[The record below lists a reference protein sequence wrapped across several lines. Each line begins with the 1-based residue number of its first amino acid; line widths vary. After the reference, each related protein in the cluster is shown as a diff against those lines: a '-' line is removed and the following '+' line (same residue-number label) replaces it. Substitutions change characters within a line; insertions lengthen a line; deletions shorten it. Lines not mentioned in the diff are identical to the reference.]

1 MKIIMVGISYQT
13 SSVETRERV
22 SFSNQKLEEAYKE
35 LKDIEGIKEALILD
49 TCNRTEVYAY
59 VSKECHTD
67 ILLDFL
73 IHFHNLEDKWRK
85 SFYQYKNNK
94 AVDHLYRVATGL
106 DSMVIG
112 EDQIL
117 GQVKLAYEKA
127 ADMEMTDKVF
137 NTLFRYVITAAKK
150 IRKNV
155 MGDNPPLSIST
166 IAVKFI
172 KNQFPNLRAKK
183 VFVLGVGK
191 MSTITIKNLIAE
203 GVEEIFVA
211 NRTKHKAKQLQ
222 IFFPQIQV
230 IPYEE
235 RLEVM
240 AECDVTISSTSAP
253 HYIVTRE
260 MFMPHYQGKQ
270 MQFIDLSI
278 PRDIE
283 PLLEQVKG
291 ITIYTLDDLKNVSDE
306 NMEHRKNQAKEA
318 EKVLELEQ
326 NKFWEWYSY
335 QSVVPT
341 ISFLQK
347 YYTEIAEQEIE
358 SLIARLEHL
367 DDKDKKLIDTV
378 SRSMARKLF
387 NIPILQMKEC
397 AKNGDSQ
404 IVCQMVEDLFEL
416 QVNS

>member
-13 SSVETRERV
+13 SSVEIREKL
-22 SFSNQKLEEAYKE
+22 SFSNQKLDKAYNK
-35 LKDIEGIKEALILD
+35 LKNIAGIKEALILD
-49 TCNRTEVYAY
+49 TCNRTEIYAY

-67 ILLDFL
+67 IILDFF
-73 IHFHNLEDKWRK
+73 ISFHNLEDKWK
-85 SFYQYKNNK
+85 ECFYQYKNNK
-94 AVDHLYRVATGL
+94 AVEHLYRVATGL

-117 GQVKLAYEKA
+117 GQVRLAYEKA
-127 ADMEMTDKVF
+127 ADMGASDKIF

-150 IRKNV
+150 IRSNV

-172 KNQFPNLRAKK
+172 KKQFPDLESRK

-191 MSTITIKNLIAE
+191 MSAITIQNLIAE
-203 GVEEIFVA
+203 GVEQIYVA

-222 IFFPQIQV
+222 TFFPQIKV

-235 RLEVM
+235 RLGVM

-253 HYIVTRE
+253 HYIINKE
-260 MFMPHYQGKQ
+260 MFMPYYKGKAT
-270 MQFIDLSI
+270 QFVDLSI
-278 PRDIE
+278 PRDID
-283 PLLEQVKG
+283 PSLDNVDG
-291 ITIYTLDDLKNVSDE
+291 ITVYTLDNLKDVSDE
-306 NMEHRKNQAKEA
+306 NMELREKQAKEA
-318 EKVLELEQ
+318 EYALKIEQ
-326 NKFWEWYSY
+326 NRFWEWYAC

-347 YYTEIAEQEIE
+347 YYTDIAEQEIE
-358 SLIARLEHL
+358 SLMSRLGHL
-367 DDKDKKLIDTV
+367 DEKDKKLIDTV

-387 NIPILQMKEC
+387 NTPILQMKEC

-404 IVCQMVEDLFEL
+404 IVCQMIEDLFEL
-416 QVNS
+416 PANN